1 MFGQQQQQPATQT
14 SFGGFGAQPAQATS
28 SLFGAPAAS
37 TAFGAAPAA
46 STGFGPLVRYISGD
60 NLPGRRMAMTSP
72 VLQESAHSER
82 HVISFV
88 LPHDVSV
95 DDIPRPRDS
104 RVTTVAVPA
113 RDMAA
118 RTYIGRWTQRKFE
131 ANAADLIAALTRDGI
146 SAVGLPSWARYDPP
160 WTPPFLRR
168 NEVLVEVSGA

>member
-1 MFGQQQQQPATQT
+1 MTEQMPYTVVATKSGYELRHYDPAILVQVTVTGNSQ
-14 SFGGFGAQPAQATS
+14 S
-28 SLFGAPAAS
+28 
-37 TAFGAAPAA
+37 AA

-72 VLQESAHSER
+72 VLQESSHSEH

-88 LPHDVSV
+88 LPQHVSV

-131 ANAADLIAALTRDGI
+131 ANAADLIAAVTRDGI
-146 SAVGLPSWARYDPP
+146 TPVGLPSWARYDPP